1 MENQLLISMLG
12 SSAMQKG
19 REGAKEASA
28 TDSRGFR
35 NCLEEAT
42 SDSQETETDLI
53 SAKESK
59 EEIKER
65 QKAEQADAQAQAK
78 AAQAKLA
85 QNPKAMSG
93 KAFLYDMIYRNPDTL
108 NMAEKQALKL
118 DTAQKNAR
126 LNPNH
131 KAGQNLNST
140 PTLAQAP
147 GKEASQL
154 KAQTFEALLTKEG
167 KGKED
172 SSKLGTVEANQAA
185 SAANKGQGA
194 ENAASSSL
202 KEAGQVERS
211 QQTQQLTQA
220 QKRQQVID
228 QIVTH
233 MEIRNFANKDELQLR
248 LNPEYL
254 GELKIKLTQTKD
266 GELSAQFITDSEE
279 TREVLTESRN
289 QLREH
294 IEGKGMRLRQ
304 IEVEMVDS
312 LA

>member
-28 TDSRGFR
+28 TDSRGFS

-211 QQTQQLTQA
+211 Q
-220 QKRQQVID
+220 KRQQVID

>member
-28 TDSRGFR
+28 TDSRGFS

-211 QQTQQLTQA
+211 QQTQQ
-220 QKRQQVID
+220 VID

>member
-28 TDSRGFR
+28 TDSRGFS

-194 ENAASSSL
+194 ENAASIKRRFGL
-202 KEAGQVERS
+202 GDKF
-211 QQTQQLTQA
+211 TQLT
-220 QKRQQVID
+220 D
-228 QIVTH
+228 
-233 MEIRNFANKDELQLR
+233 NLR
-248 LNPEYL
+248 AVL
-254 GELKIKLTQTKD
+254 GKD
-266 GELSAQFITDSEE
+266 GDTVLLEVKAPGDPAASRIARAWAEE
-279 TREVLTESRN
+279 YAP
-289 QLREH
+289 
-294 IEGKGMRLRQ
+294 K
-304 IEVEMVDS
+304 
-312 LA
+312 